1 MQTHGYLRAR
11 SFTLFVVLG
20 LALPSI
26 AMLPAI
32 ALEKSAS
39 TTMQQTSSFVP
50 IPLEH
55 TDVVVRAKPKP
66 KATRAH
72 VKPRRPLKAK
82 DHRTTSAMRVGLSWP
97 VAKAAITSPFGW
109 RPFYV
114 WPGMKGP
121 HPTLQFHHGT
131 DISCALSQPVVASKA
146 GRIILSG
153 SDADYGN
160 LIVIQHAGGWS
171 TLYAHLNK
179 RLFPTG
185 RYVAA
190 RTRIGLCGMT
200 GHASGVH
207 LHFEVRHLGSFF
219 DPMKY
224 LP

>member
-1 MQTHGYLRAR
+1 MQIHRYSRAR
-11 SFTLFVVLG
+11 PFAVFVIVA
-20 LALPSI
+20 LAAPTI
-26 AMLPAI
+26 VMLPAI
-32 ALEKSAS
+32 AIEKSAV
-39 TTMQQTSSFVP
+39 TMVRNQNAFVP

-55 TDVVVRAKPKP
+55 PDAVVRAKARPKV
-66 KATRAH
+66 ARAH
-72 VKPRRPLKAK
+72 AKPRHRQNAKA
-82 DHRTTSAMRVGLSWP
+82 RLTTPARRVGLTWP

-114 WPGMKGP
+114 WPGFIGP
-121 HPTLQFHHGT
+121 HPKLQFHHGA
-131 DISCALSQPVVASKA
+131 DISCALNQPVVASK
-146 GRIILSG
+146 GGLVILSG

-179 RLFPTG
+179 ILVPTG
-185 RYVAA
+185 RRVAA

-207 LHFEVRHLGSFF
+207 LHFEVRHNGSFY
-219 DPMKY
+219 DPLKF

>member
-1 MQTHGYLRAR
+1 MQTHRYRR
-11 SFTLFVVLG
+11 TRPFTLLLVVG
-20 LALPSI
+20 LAVPSI

-39 TTMQQTSSFVP
+39 TTVKQPSGFVP

-55 TDVVVRAKPKP
+55 PDIVVRAKPE
-66 KATRAH
+66 AVRAH
-72 VKPRRPLKAK
+72 NKPRHPPKIKPRAPAPRLGF
-82 DHRTTSAMRVGLSWP
+82 TWP
-97 VAKAAITSPFGW
+97 VAKAAITSPFGL
-109 RPFYV
+109 RPFFV
-114 WPGMKGP
+114 WPGLKGP
-121 HPTLQFHHGT
+121 HPKTQFHHGA
-131 DISCALSQPVVASKA
+131 DISCALNQPVVASK
-146 GRIILSG
+146 GGLIILSG

-179 RLFPTG
+179 RLLPAG

-190 RTRIGLCGMT
+190 RTTIGLCGMT

-207 LHFEVRHLGSFF
+207 LHFEVRHLGSFY
-219 DPMKY
+219 DPLKF

>member
-1 MQTHGYLRAR
+1 MQTHRYRRAR
-11 SFTLFVVLG
+11 PFTLFLVLG

-39 TTMQQTSSFVP
+39 TGVQQAAGFVP

-55 TDVVVRAKPKP
+55 ADIAVGAKPKP
-66 KATRAH
+66 KAARAH
-72 VKPRRPLKAK
+72 VKPRPQKKVK
-82 DHRTTSAMRVGLSWP
+82 DRRTTSARRLGLSWP

-121 HPTLQFHHGT
+121 HPKLQFHHGT
-131 DISCALSQPVVASKA
+131 DISCALNQPVVASKA
-146 GRIILSG
+146 GRVILSG
-153 SDADYGN
+153 TDVDYGN
-160 LIVIQHAGGWS
+160 VIVIQHSGGWS

-179 RLFPTG
+179 RLVPTG
-185 RYVAA
+185 RIVAA
-190 RTRIGLCGMT
+190 RARIGLCGMT

-207 LHFEVRHLGSFF
+207 LHFEVRHLGSFY
-219 DPMKY
+219 DPLKY

>member
-1 MQTHGYLRAR
+1 
-11 SFTLFVVLG
+11 
-20 LALPSI
+20 
-26 AMLPAI
+26 MLPAI

-39 TTMQQTSSFVP
+39 TTVQQTSAFVP

-55 TDVVVRAKPKP
+55 PDVVVRAKPKP
-66 KATRAH
+66 KARAH
-72 VKPRRPLKAK
+72 VKPLNRPKAK
-82 DHRTTSAMRVGLSWP
+82 GGRTASAVRLGLTWP

-114 WPGMKGP
+114 WPGMTGP
-121 HPTLQFHHGT
+121 HPKLQFHHGT
-131 DISCALSQPVVASKA
+131 DISCALNQPVVASKG
-146 GRIILSG
+146 GRVILSG

-160 LIVIQHAGGWS
+160 VIVIQHAGGWS

-179 RLFPTG
+179 RLVPTG
-185 RYVAA
+185 KWVAA

-207 LHFEVRHLGSFF
+207 LHFEVRHLGTFY
-219 DPMKY
+219 DPMTY

>member
-1 MQTHGYLRAR
+1 MRTHRYRRAR
-11 SFTLFVVLG
+11 PFTLFVVVG
-20 LALPSI
+20 LAVPSI

-39 TTMQQTSSFVP
+39 TTVKQTAAFVP

-55 TDVVVRAKPKP
+55 PDVFVHAKPKP
-66 KATRAH
+66 KAVPAH
-72 VKPRRPLKAK
+72 VKPRRQTKGKA
-82 DHRTTSAMRVGLSWP
+82 RRSSAAIRLGFTWP

-121 HPTLQFHHGT
+121 HPKLQFHHGT
-131 DISCALSQPVVASKA
+131 DISCALNQPVVASKG
-146 GRIILSG
+146 GRVILSG

-179 RLFPTG
+179 RLIPTG
-185 RYVAA
+185 RNVAA

-207 LHFEVRHLGSFF
+207 LHFEVRHLGSFY
-219 DPMKY
+219 DPLKY